1 MRTVA
6 IAVICLWSSL
16 ASAQNVASA
25 SYYLPG
31 CKAYNEPGEPPV
43 PVALRMTKCTGVIET
58 LMILGGSKKLAS
70 DSQLCFPDGITAKQ
84 WELSDGD
91 SETTNNRMELMAVIT
106 GLRDLPAPAR
116 VCVFIDSTYVK
127 KNFGDWLELWQS
139 NGWRTAD
146 GKPVKNRDLWEELST
161 EVQIGR
167 ASCRERV

>member
-84 WELSDGD
+84 VTAAVTQYLEQHPTRQK
-91 SETTNNRMELMAVIT
+91 ETFVPLA
-106 GLRDLPAPAR
+106 
-116 VCVFIDSTYVK
+116 
-127 KNFGDWLELWQS
+127 LE
-139 NGWRTAD
+139 AM
-146 GKPVKNRDLWEELST
+146 
-161 EVQIGR
+161 R
-167 ASCRERV
+167 AAWACK